1 MSTEWNRVRESAK
14 ALHREREPAQR
25 RTAEGD
31 GEVVRLTGG
40 RQAKTKKAARENIT
54 SSQGYPIHP
63 EAQVQI
69 DPENHVVAAVSR
81 MMMTTIAVED
91 SNL

>member
-40 RQAKTKKAARENIT
+40 RQAKAKKAARENI
-54 SSQGYPIHP
+54 YY
-63 EAQVQI
+63 
-69 DPENHVVAAVSR
+69 HV
-81 MMMTTIAVED
+81 
-91 SNL
+91 